1 MRPLLDF
8 EAPTTNDPLPMLAAP
23 AWAAAMPCNRPFTGQ
38 VQCG

>member
-23 AWAAAMPCNRPFTGQ
+23 AWAAAMQREWSFTGPVQ
-38 VQCG
+38 VG